1 MYYYISSHLP
11 INNVPLYYSD
21 VKYQGMLEAT
31 KTTPTET
38 MDPLWET
45 MSESD
50 TIDTT
55 DGHSDSNDSISEMD
69 QDHGTD
75 EHGVTVQVSL
85 EDGRYSYS

>member
-1 MYYYISSHLP
+1 
-11 INNVPLYYSD
+11 
-21 VKYQGMLEAT
+21 
-31 KTTPTET
+31 

-55 DGHSDSNDSISEMD
+55 DGNSDSNDSISEMD

-85 EDGRYSYS
+85 EDGRYS